1 MECAA
6 NTMDEAVVLSGLL
19 DDNKTLHTATA
30 TLRTATATLVEAVAD
45 VCDEQGSHAHKHQSV
60 ATGYVAMGTVLVIG
74 ASFISCFGVN
84 LQKLAHNKND
94 AREIDDRK
102 HTMLMW
108 QWWLGIV
115 CMIMGSVMDMAA
127 LPFVPMSRVAA
138 LGASTMVAN
147 IMITPIFLGEKL
159 TRHDLIGCLLAV
171 CGTVLSCLFGAGKE
185 HAVSSPCLLSYF
197 VAPLFVLFEVVVIF
211 FLLVLYYQIRV
222 FRKKE
227 AMLLENNVIDGNLE
241 CVWVWQKKKLNS
253 NTGNQNTAPA
263 TTTTT
268 TPPPQLH
275 QNLEAV
281 RSFGDNRH
289 FVTTWGPQFY
299 PTVHAVF
306 AGTIGAQSVM
316 FAKSVLKFLGNAVYG
331 SKESNQSTAQSVGYT
346 FLFLLPTVFC
356 LWNQIHYLNVS
367 LKIYRDALFVLPVYQ
382 ALWVSMG
389 ILGGLFFYQE
399 YREIQHLHAVAF
411 AAGCV
416 ISMAGLIVLARRES
430 ATEPSSSPRLSGRDG
445 LGSPSLMSARSDQET
460 EACGVDLSTPSKQK
474 PVDGRYHRLS
484 LTSPIAPLPAA
495 EWPAVGEAAVPDSEY
510 GRLLDGQMVAS
521 GRQDTT
527 DACELA
533 VIANNAGE
541 HDDEGAGGGGNGA
554 EAAAAAAAAAPVPP
568 AAKLRG
574 GYSPP
579 APPADM
585 PVS

>member
-1 MECAA
+1 
-6 NTMDEAVVLSGLL
+6 MDEAAGLSGLL
-19 DDNKTLHTATA
+19 DDNQTLHTATA

-45 VCDEQGSHAHKHQSV
+45 VCDEQGGSHAHKHHSV

-197 VAPLFVLFEVVVIF
+197 VAPLFVLFEVVVIT
-211 FLLVLYYQIRV
+211 FLLALYYQIRV
-222 FRKKE
+222 FRRKE
-227 AMLLENNVIDGNLE
+227 AMLLANNVIDGNLE
-241 CVWVWQKKKLNS
+241 CVW
-253 NTGNQNTAPA
+253 
-263 TTTTT
+263 
-268 TPPPQLH
+268 LH

-331 SKESNQSTAQSVGYT
+331 SKEGNESTAQSVGYT
-346 FLFLLPTVFC
+346 FLFLLPTIFC

-411 AAGCV
+411 TVGCI

-484 LTSPIAPLPAA
+484 LTSPIAPLPEA
-495 EWPAVGEAAVPDSEY
+495 EWPAAGEAAVPDSEY

-521 GRQDTT
+521 GRQDTS
-527 DACELA
+527 DGCELA
-533 VIANNAGE
+533 VIANGAGE
-541 HDDEGAGGGGNGA
+541 CDEAAGNGA
-554 EAAAAAAAAAPVPP
+554 EAAAAAPVPP

-579 APPADM
+579 TPPADM